1 MGSRSSALLVRFCC
15 RRSKKGGCQD
25 RKQDSLEADVVF
37 ITVGRHPYIQGL
49 GLGNVGV
56 EVDSH
61 GRIVID
67 DQFNT
72 SMPNIRRIGD
82 VTFGLM
88 LAHKEEEEGIVV
100 VEYVQIGHGHMNYGI
115 PSMVYKHPEVA
126 WVRKTEQELKQD
138 GENLRAKTNLDTEGK
153 VQFLVEA
160 EMDRIL
166 EVHII
171 GPNAGEMVADGVLA
185 LEYGASTE
193 DIAPTIHGHVCPSFP
208 VTSRPRPDHDFP
220 FPQPTLTEASCEA
233 ALQVS
238 SSNAI
243 HS

>member
-1 MGSRSSALLVRFCC
+1 
-15 RRSKKGGCQD
+15 
-25 RKQDSLEADVVF
+25 
-37 ITVGRHPYIQGL
+37 
-49 GLGNVGV
+49 
-56 EVDSH
+56 
-61 GRIVID
+61 
-67 DQFNT
+67 
-72 SMPNIRRIGD
+72 
-82 VTFGLM
+82 M

-138 GENLRAKTNLDTEGK
+138 GEKEKVRRFPFPDSLRAKTNLDTEGK

-171 GPNAGEMVADGVLA
+171 GPNAGEMVAEGVLA
-185 LEYGASTE
+185 LGYGAGTE

>member
-1 MGSRSSALLVRFCC
+1 MGSRSSALLVCFCC

-25 RKQDSLEADVVF
+25 GKQDSLEADVVL

-49 GLGNVGV
+49 GPGNVGV
-56 EVDSH
+56 EFDSH
-61 GRIVID
+61 GRIVIN

-88 LAHKEEEEGIVV
+88 LVHKEEEEGIVV
-100 VEYVQIGHGHMNYGI
+100 VEYVQSGHGHMNYGI

-126 WVRKTEQELKQD
+126 WVRKTEQELKQG
-138 GENLRAKTNLDTEGK
+138 GEKEKTNLDTEGK

-171 GPNAGEMVADGVLA
+171 GPNAGEMVAEGVLA
-185 LEYGASTE
+185 LGYGASTE
-193 DIAPTIHGHVCPSFP
+193 DIAPTIHGH
-208 VTSRPRPDHDFP
+208 
-220 FPQPTLTEASCEA
+220 PTLTEASRKA